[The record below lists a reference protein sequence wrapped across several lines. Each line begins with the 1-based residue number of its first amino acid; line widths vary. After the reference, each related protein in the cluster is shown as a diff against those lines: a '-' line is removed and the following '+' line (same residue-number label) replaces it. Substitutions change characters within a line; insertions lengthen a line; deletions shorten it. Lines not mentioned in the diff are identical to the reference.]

1 MNRAGEKRSTERNT
15 EMIVNKFVMAYGVEH
30 DRLRAILPDGFVSLR
45 PVLRIDAEA
54 SPTGA
59 VYVEFNTPVEK
70 DGRKGWLNIGSW
82 SAVSFERRGKTAEF
96 SCDDFEISFTCTGI
110 EGGCPAEKDNEGC
123 YYTGET
129 EIFRA
134 AEPVSANKE
143 FCDCSFRWKNSAC
156 GAHGRS
162 SGRTI
167 PAYPSDVRTIY
178 PKSGFNVENAARIP
192 CEQVLGSYTVRI
204 ER

>member
-1 MNRAGEKRSTERNT
+1 
-15 EMIVNKFVMAYGVEH
+15 MIVNKFVMAYGVEH

-59 VYVEFNTPVEK
+59 V
-70 DGRKGWLNIGSW
+70 
-82 SAVSFERRGKTAEF
+82 
-96 SCDDFEISFTCTGI
+96 
-110 EGGCPAEKDNEGC
+110 
-123 YYTGET
+123 GET